1 MAITSGSMGF
11 VQSQSGTPLSSV
23 TKTTTSKALAFING
37 VKNLDGVAVTVGI
50 PMVSIAITPYQLP
63 KIVNGKT
70 VESEAV
76 TAMKKKVHE
85 MKYTEENQ
93 EIIINNTEKLQNV
106 LTEFVTR
113 IMDTPEL
120 QGKTCGKITFWDP
133 DTGVE
138 IISLDL
144 NIRNNGTMLNN
155 KLIPKI

>member
-11 VQSQSGTPLSSV
+11 VQSGTPLSSA

-37 VKNLDGVAVTVGI
+37 VKNIDGVAVTVGV
-50 PMVSIAITPYQLP
+50 PMVTISITPYQLP
-63 KIVNGKT
+63 KIVNGKQ
-70 VESEAV
+70 VESEAI

-93 EIIINNTEKLQNV
+93 ERIINNTEKLHNV
-106 LTEFVTR
+106 LTEFVMR
-113 IMDTPEL
+113 IMNTPEF
-120 QGKTCGKITFWDP
+120 QGKTCGKMTFWDP
-133 DTGVE
+133 DTGEEV
-138 IISLDL
+138 ISLDL